1 MLSQGEWWRKD
12 LGEGGGDS
20 KHAKGTI
27 NHQLH
32 KFTPLG
38 HLGLSDRNVFC
49 TLRGRGKR
57 RGLMPLGLFL
67 IFFGWSLAPD
77 LRFSLGQQITC
88 CKLSVNVSN
97 IFGRLAPI
105 RQNLNEKRCRKLLRM
120 PQGNKN
126 LFDKS
131 KDKDASKL

>member
-1 MLSQGEWWRKD
+1 MLSQGEGWRKD
-12 LGEGGGDS
+12 LGRGGDS

-38 HLGLSDRNVFC
+38 RLGLSDRNVFC

-57 RGLMPLGLFL
+57 RGSNAPGAFL
-67 IFFGWSLAPD
+67 DFFGWSLAPD
-77 LRFSLGQQITC
+77 L
-88 CKLSVNVSN
+88 SVNVRN
-97 IFGRLAPI
+97 IFGWLAPI
-105 RQNLNEKRCRKLLRM
+105 RQNLHEKRCRKLLRM

>member
-1 MLSQGEWWRKD
+1 MLNKRSRRLDEKIRYYQGFILSQGARER
-12 LGEGGGDS
+12 GNAS

-38 HLGLSDRNVFC
+38 RLGLSDRNVFC

-57 RGLMPLGLFL
+57 RGSNAPGAFL
-67 IFFGWSLAPD
+67 DFFGWSLAPD
-77 LRFSLGQQITC
+77 L
-88 CKLSVNVSN
+88 SVNVRN
-97 IFGRLAPI
+97 IFGWLAPI
-105 RQNLNEKRCRKLLRM
+105 RQNLNEKRCRKLRRM